1 MTRRVFWGVLDL
13 RSQPD
18 NVEPTLLLVGDSW
31 FWYPF
36 DNLAIEIGAK
46 LSQQV
51 LLVIGRNGSEAG
63 EWATTERKDIER
75 AFDWY
80 AAGVRGLLLSGGGND
95 IAGLNDFLRLLKPD
109 CSQAKIVADC
119 YRPGQPAA
127 TLSGIEGAYRAVIE
141 KFHAHNPGAP
151 VFVHQYDHAWPTGQ
165 GVFGPSDWLK
175 EPMDA
180 AQVPRGLR
188 RPLFKDLIRGL
199 RDMQLGLSMAATPR
213 VVVVESAGT
222 LPEDTSMW
230 ANELHPTPA
239 GFRLLARKAF
249 VPAIKAEGIA

>member
-1 MTRRVFWGVLDL
+1 MTRKVFWGVLDL

-18 NVEPTLLLVGDSW
+18 QVEPTLLLVGDSW
-31 FWYPF
+31 FWYPS

-46 LSQQV
+46 LQQQI
-51 LLVIGRNGSEAG
+51 LLVIGRNGSEAA
-63 EWATTERKDIER
+63 EWATKERKDIER
-75 AFDWY
+75 TFDWY

-109 CSQAKIVADC
+109 CSQAIAVADC
-119 YRPGQPAA
+119 YRPGQPGA

-141 KFHAHNPGAP
+141 KFHAYNAAAP

-165 GVFGPSDWLK
+165 GVFGPSQWLK

-180 AQVPRGLR
+180 ARVPEALR
-188 RPLFKDLIRGL
+188 RPLFKDLMRGL
-199 RDMQLGLSMAATPR
+199 RDMQIGLSLVPSLR
-213 VVVVESAGT
+213 VVVIDSAGT
-222 LPEDTSMW
+222 LPEDTSLW
-230 ANELHPTPA
+230 ANELHPTRA

-249 VPAIKAEGIA
+249 VPAMQGQGIA